1 VVKWTSMAKA
11 DLKRIFAYIAE
22 DSKYFAKQ
30 VVRDIV
36 KKSETLN
43 DFPEI
48 GRIVPELDKAM

>member
-1 VVKWTSMAKA
+1 MAKA